1 MDIQR
6 TVTIKLPNDADLRA
20 TLAAF
25 RDVQNAVSTDA
36 FNEGQPL
43 AAVPLQRLVYNRVKG
58 TLNSQM
64 TITALRLVV
73 GAYASAV
80 KGRNRRLKAEARRKK
95 RCEAKGWRFTERAI
109 KPLGVCRFEHLAAM
123 FLIGVRGRDADF
135 RDDGTLAIWTVGG
148 RKRLSYEVV
157 RSHRALFEAATEINS
172 VTVIERDGHLYGRVA
187 LTLEIP
193 EPVGVTPV
201 GVDLNETNAL
211 VAVDAD
217 GNELFIS
224 GLATKVKNK
233 RTMQTTARVQRKLA
247 AKKAEGQ
254 DTHSVRRA
262 LKRLGGRRKRRTR
275 DFARVAAKTLVQWAP
290 SDAVLVFEDLSRI
303 PRAEKG
309 LTRGVAL
316 RRRLSVWQH
325 GAIREAVTSKA
336 EMRGLAIVYINPA
349 YTSQNCA
356 RCGLRGERHR
366 HTFTCPSCGHEAHAD
381 VNAAINIR
389 SRFVQSRLDGP
400 PSVGP
405 EALSLSSEGDEGK
418 PTAVALGH

>member
-1 MDIQR
+1 M
-6 TVTIKLPNDADLRA
+6 
-20 TLAAF
+20 
-25 RDVQNAVSTDA
+25 S
-36 FNEGQPL
+36 
-43 AAVPLQRLVYNRVKG
+43 
-58 TLNSQM
+58 
-64 TITALRLVV
+64 
-73 GAYASAV
+73 